1 LLQNNLSFSLY
12 FDESLYKYY
21 YTAAKG
27 SCKLL
32 VQKAVKVQ
40 IYPRESDKEL
50 LAKHFGVRRFIFN
63 KFLEI
68 RQKEYLENKKSLGY
82 NACSA
87 LLTEMKNKP
96 EYEWLNEVNSQSIQ
110 AAIKDLDG
118 AYDRFFR
125 KLSKF
130 PKFKSKHNTRQS
142 FKVPQYA
149 KVDWGAKTLKIPKF
163 KTPFKFKGKYSGEL
177 MKINSVTI
185 SKNASGKYFAS
196 IQGEFEIEQKES
208 TGEIIGVDLGI
219 KTLLVDS
226 NGTEIRNERFLR
238 KHLKKLKYLQR
249 QHSKKK
255 KDSKSRE
262 KSRIKLAKEYQQ
274 VTDQRNNY
282 LHQVSS
288 KLINDNQVIVLED
301 LAVKNMLKNH
311 KLAQAIS
318 DVSWGSLVSMLKYKA
333 IWHNRKIVQIDRW
346 YPSSKTCSN
355 CNHLMNKMD
364 LSIRE
369 WDCPSCSSHH
379 DRDIN
384 AAKNILR
391 QGLNIMSGLGTK
403 SDTKQKRMEAP
414 VQLAGSMKSENT
426 RSLVVY

>member
-1 LLQNNLSFSLY
+1 M
-12 FDESLYKYY
+12 
-21 YTAAKG
+21 
-27 SCKLL
+27 L

-50 LAKHFGVRRFIFN
+50 LAKHFGARRFIFN

-68 RQKEYLENKKSLGY
+68 RRKEYLENKVTIGY

-87 LLTEMKNKP
+87 LVAEMKKQP
-96 EYEWLNEVNSQSIQ
+96 EYAWLNEVNSQSIQ
-110 AAIKDLDG
+110 AALKDLDG

-125 KLSKF
+125 KISKF
-130 PKFKSKHNTRQS
+130 PKFKSKRDPRQS
-142 FKVPQYA
+142 FKVPQNA
-149 KVDWGAKTLKIPKF
+149 KIDWEAKTLKIPKF
-163 KTPFKFKGKYSGEL
+163 KAPFKFRGKHSGEL
-177 MKINSVTI
+177 VKLNSVTI

-196 IQGEFEIEQKES
+196 IQGEFEIPEKES
-208 TGEIIGVDLGI
+208 TGEIIGIDLGI

-226 NGTEIRNERFLR
+226 NGTEIKNERFLK

-249 QHSKKK
+249 QHSKKTK
-255 KDSKSRE
+255 GTKSKER
-262 KSRIKLAKEYQQ
+262 SRIKLAREYQK

-282 LHQVSS
+282 LHQVST

-301 LAVKNMLKNH
+301 LAVKNMIKNR

-333 IWHNRKIVQIDRW
+333 SWYNRQVILIDRF

-355 CNHLMNKMD
+355 CHHLMASMD

-369 WDCPSCSSHH
+369 WVCPSCGTRH
-379 DRDIN
+379 DRDVN

-403 SDTKQKRMEAP
+403 SDSKQKRMEASE
-414 VQLAGSMKSENT
+414 LSESMKSENT
-426 RSLVVY
+426 RSLDVY

>member
-1 LLQNNLSFSLY
+1 M
-12 FDESLYKYY
+12 
-21 YTAAKG
+21 
-27 SCKLL
+27 L

-68 RQKEYLENKKSLGY
+68 RQKEYLENKVSIGY
-82 NACSA
+82 NACST
-87 LLTEMKNKP
+87 LVTEMKKQP

-110 AAIKDLDG
+110 AALKDLDG
-118 AYDRFFR
+118 AYDKFFR
-125 KLSKF
+125 KISKF
-130 PKFKSKHNTRQS
+130 PKFKSKHNSRQS
-142 FKVPQYA
+142 FKVPQFA
-149 KVDWGAKTLKIPKF
+149 KIDWEAKTLKIPKF
-163 KTPFKFKGKYSGEL
+163 KTPFKFRGKYSGEL
-177 MKINSVTI
+177 IKINSVTI

-196 IQGEFEIEQKES
+196 IQGEFEIPEKES

-219 KTLLVDS
+219 KSLLIDS
-226 NGTEIRNERFLR
+226 NGTEIKNERFL
-238 KHLKKLKYLQR
+238 KKALKKIKYEQR
-249 QHSKKK
+249 QLSKKK
-255 KDSKSRE
+255 KGSNSRN
-262 KSRIKLAKEYQQ
+262 KQRKVLAKQYQK

-282 LHQVSS
+282 LHQVST

-301 LAVKNMLKNH
+301 LAVKNMVKNH

-333 IWHNRKIVQIDRW
+333 IWYNRQVIQIDRF
-346 YPSSKTCSN
+346 YPSSKTCSH
-355 CNHLMNKMD
+355 CHHLMSSMD

-369 WDCPSCSSHH
+369 WVCPSCGTHH
-379 DRDIN
+379 DRDVN

-403 SDTKQKRMEAP
+403 SDVKQKRMEAS
-414 VQLAGSMKSENT
+414 GSKQSL
-426 RSLVVY
+426 RSPKIHVL

>member
-1 LLQNNLSFSLY
+1 M
-12 FDESLYKYY
+12 
-21 YTAAKG
+21 
-27 SCKLL
+27 L

-40 IYPRESDKEL
+40 IYPRESDIEL

-68 RQKEYLENKKSLGY
+68 RQKEYLENKVSIGY

-87 LLTEMKNKP
+87 LVTEMKKQP

-110 AAIKDLDG
+110 AALKDLDG
-118 AYDRFFR
+118 AYDKFFR
-125 KLSKF
+125 KISKF
-130 PKFKSKHNTRQS
+130 PKFKSKHNSKQS
-142 FKVPQYA
+142 FKVPQFA
-149 KVDWGAKTLKIPKF
+149 KIDWEAKTLKIPKF
-163 KTPFKFKGKYSGEL
+163 KTPFKFRGKYSGEL
-177 MKINSVTI
+177 IKINSVTI

-196 IQGEFEIEQKES
+196 IQGEFEIPEKES

-219 KTLLVDS
+219 KSLLIDS
-226 NGTEIRNERFLR
+226 NGTEIKNERFL
-238 KHLKKLKYLQR
+238 KKALKKIKYEQR
-249 QHSKKK
+249 QLSKKK
-255 KDSKSRE
+255 KGSNSRN
-262 KSRIKLAKEYQQ
+262 KQRKVLAKQYQK

-282 LHQVSS
+282 LHQVST

-301 LAVKNMLKNH
+301 LAVKNMVKNH

-333 IWHNRKIVQIDRW
+333 IWYNRQVIQIDRF
-346 YPSSKTCSN
+346 YPSSKTCSH
-355 CNHLMNKMD
+355 CYHLMSSMD

-369 WDCPSCSSHH
+369 WVCPSCGTHH
-379 DRDIN
+379 DRDVN

-403 SDTKQKRMEAP
+403 SDTKQKRMEAS
-414 VQLAGSMKSENT
+414 GSKQSL
-426 RSLVVY
+426 RSPKIHDL

>member
-1 LLQNNLSFSLY
+1 M
-12 FDESLYKYY
+12 
-21 YTAAKG
+21 
-27 SCKLL
+27 L

-68 RQKEYLENKKSLGY
+68 RQKEYLENKVSIGY

-87 LLTEMKNKP
+87 LVTEMKKQP

-110 AAIKDLDG
+110 AALKDLDG
-118 AYDRFFR
+118 AYDKFFR
-125 KLSKF
+125 KISKF
-130 PKFKSKHNTRQS
+130 PKFKSKHNSRQS
-142 FKVPQYA
+142 FKVPQFA
-149 KVDWGAKTLKIPKF
+149 KINWESKTLKIPKF
-163 KTPFKFKGKYSGEL
+163 KAAFKFKGKYSGEL
-177 MKINSVTI
+177 IKINSVTI

-196 IQGEFEIEQKES
+196 IQGEFEIPEKES

-219 KTLLVDS
+219 KSLLIDS
-226 NGTEIRNERFLR
+226 NGTEIKNERFL
-238 KHLKKLKYLQR
+238 KKALKKIKYEQR
-249 QHSKKK
+249 QLSKKK
-255 KDSKSRE
+255 KGSNSRN
-262 KSRIKLAKEYQQ
+262 KQRKVLAKQYQK

-282 LHQVSS
+282 LHQVST

-301 LAVKNMLKNH
+301 LAVKNMVKNH

-333 IWHNRKIVQIDRW
+333 IWYNRQVIQIDRF

-355 CNHLMNKMD
+355 CYHVMPSMD

-369 WDCPSCSSHH
+369 WACPSCGIEH

-403 SDTKQKRMEAP
+403 SDTKQKRMEAS
-414 VQLAGSMKSENT
+414 GSKQSL
-426 RSLVVY
+426 RSPKILDL

>member
-1 LLQNNLSFSLY
+1 M
-12 FDESLYKYY
+12 
-21 YTAAKG
+21 
-27 SCKLL
+27 L

-40 IYPRESDKEL
+40 IYPRESDIEL

-68 RQKEYLENKKSLGY
+68 RQKEYLVNKVSIGY

-87 LLTEMKNKP
+87 LVTEMKKQP

-110 AAIKDLDG
+110 AALKDLDG
-118 AYDRFFR
+118 AYDKFFR
-125 KLSKF
+125 KISKF
-130 PKFKSKHNTRQS
+130 PKFKSKHNSRQS
-142 FKVPQYA
+142 FKVPQFA
-149 KVDWGAKTLKIPKF
+149 KIDWEAKTLKIPKF
-163 KTPFKFKGKYSGEL
+163 KTPFKFRGKYSGEL
-177 MKINSVTI
+177 IKINSVTI

-196 IQGEFEIEQKES
+196 IQGEFEIPEKES

-219 KTLLVDS
+219 KSLLIDS
-226 NGTEIRNERFLR
+226 NGTEIKNERFL
-238 KHLKKLKYLQR
+238 KKALKKIKYEQR
-249 QHSKKK
+249 QLSKKK
-255 KDSKSRE
+255 KGSNSRN
-262 KSRIKLAKEYQQ
+262 KQRKVLAKQYQK

-282 LHQVSS
+282 LHQVST

-301 LAVKNMLKNH
+301 LAVKNMVKNH

-333 IWHNRKIVQIDRW
+333 MWYNRQVIQIDRF

-355 CNHLMNKMD
+355 CYHVMPSMD

-369 WDCPSCSSHH
+369 WACPSCGIEHN
-379 DRDIN
+379 RDVN

-403 SDTKQKRMEAP
+403 LDTKQKRMEAS
-414 VQLAGSMKSENT
+414 GSKQSL
-426 RSLVVY
+426 RSPKILDL

>member
-1 LLQNNLSFSLY
+1 M
-12 FDESLYKYY
+12 
-21 YTAAKG
+21 
-27 SCKLL
+27 L

-40 IYPRESDKEL
+40 VYPRESDIEL

-68 RQKEYLENKKSLGY
+68 RQKEYLVNKVSIGY

-87 LLTEMKNKP
+87 LVTEMKKQP

-110 AAIKDLDG
+110 AALKDLDG
-118 AYDRFFR
+118 AYDKFFR
-125 KLSKF
+125 KISKF
-130 PKFKSKHNTRQS
+130 PKFKSKHNSRQS
-142 FKVPQYA
+142 FKVPQFA
-149 KVDWGAKTLKIPKF
+149 KIDWEAKTLKIPKF
-163 KTPFKFKGKYSGEL
+163 KTPFKFRGKYSGEL
-177 MKINSVTI
+177 IKINSVTI

-196 IQGEFEIEQKES
+196 IQGEFEIPEKES

-219 KTLLVDS
+219 KSLLIDS
-226 NGTEIRNERFLR
+226 NGTEIKNERFL
-238 KHLKKLKYLQR
+238 KKALKKIKYEQR
-249 QHSKKK
+249 QLSKKK
-255 KDSKSRE
+255 KGSNSRN
-262 KSRIKLAKEYQQ
+262 KQRKVLAKQYQK

-282 LHQVSS
+282 LHQVST

-301 LAVKNMLKNH
+301 LAVKNMVKNH

-333 IWHNRKIVQIDRW
+333 MWYNRQVIQIDRF

-355 CNHLMNKMD
+355 CYHLMSSMD

-369 WDCPSCSSHH
+369 WVCPSCGTHH
-379 DRDIN
+379 DRDVN

-403 SDTKQKRMEAP
+403 SDVKQKRMEAS
-414 VQLAGSMKSENT
+414 GSKQSL
-426 RSLVVY
+426 RSPKMHVL

>member
-1 LLQNNLSFSLY
+1 M
-12 FDESLYKYY
+12 
-21 YTAAKG
+21 
-27 SCKLL
+27 L

-50 LAKHFGVRRFIFN
+50 LAKHFGVKRFIFN

-68 RQKEYLENKKSLGY
+68 RQREYLENKVSIGY

-87 LLTEMKNKP
+87 LITEMKKQP
-96 EYEWLNEVNSQSIQ
+96 EYEWLSEVNSQSIQ
-110 AAIKDLDG
+110 AALKDLDS

-125 KLSKF
+125 KISKF
-130 PKFKSKHNTRQS
+130 PKFKSKHNSNQS
-142 FKVPQYA
+142 FKVPQFA
-149 KVDWGAKTLKIPKF
+149 KIDWEAKTLKLPKF

-177 MKINSVTI
+177 VKVNSVSIT
-185 SKNASGKYFAS
+185 KNASGKYFAS
-196 IQGEFEIEQKES
+196 IQGKFEIDEKES

-226 NGTEIRNERFLR
+226 NGTEIENERFLK

-255 KDSKSRE
+255 KGSKSRE
-262 KSRIKLAKEYQQ
+262 RSRIKLAVEYQK

-282 LHQVSS
+282 LHQVST
-288 KLINDNQVIVLED
+288 KLINENQVIVLED
-301 LAVKNMLKNH
+301 LAVMNMVKNH

-333 IWHNRKIVQIDRW
+333 TWYNRQVIQVDRF
-346 YPSSKTCSN
+346 YPSSKTCSH
-355 CNHLMNKMD
+355 CHHLMPSMD
-364 LSIRE
+364 LSVRE
-369 WDCPSCSSHH
+369 WTCPSCGSHH
-379 DRDIN
+379 DRDVN

-403 SDTKQKRMEAP
+403 SDTKQKRMEAS
-414 VQLAGSMKSENT
+414 GSN
-426 RSLVVY
+426 RSLRSSKPRN

>member
-1 LLQNNLSFSLY
+1 M
-12 FDESLYKYY
+12 
-21 YTAAKG
+21 
-27 SCKLL
+27 L

-68 RQKEYLENKKSLGY
+68 RQKEYLENKVSIGY

-87 LLTEMKNKP
+87 LVTEMKKQP

-110 AAIKDLDG
+110 AALKDLDG
-118 AYDRFFR
+118 AYDKFFR
-125 KLSKF
+125 KISKF
-130 PKFKSKHNTRQS
+130 PKFKSKHNSRQS
-142 FKVPQYA
+142 FKVPQFA
-149 KVDWGAKTLKIPKF
+149 KIDWEAKTLKIPKF
-163 KTPFKFKGKYSGEL
+163 KTPFKFRGKYSDEL
-177 MKINSVTI
+177 IKINSVTI

-196 IQGEFEIEQKES
+196 IQGEFEIPEKES

-219 KTLLVDS
+219 KSLLIDS
-226 NGTEIRNERFLR
+226 NGTEIKNERFL
-238 KHLKKLKYLQR
+238 KKALKKIKYEQR
-249 QHSKKK
+249 QLSKKK
-255 KDSKSRE
+255 KGSNSRN
-262 KSRIKLAKEYQQ
+262 KQRKVLAKQYQK

-282 LHQVSS
+282 LHQVST

-301 LAVKNMLKNH
+301 LAVKNMVKNH

-333 IWHNRKIVQIDRW
+333 IWYNRQAIQIDRF
-346 YPSSKTCSN
+346 YPSSKTCSH
-355 CNHLMNKMD
+355 CHHLMSSMD

-369 WDCPSCSSHH
+369 WVCPSCGTHH
-379 DRDIN
+379 DRDVN

-403 SDTKQKRMEAP
+403 SDVKQKRMEAS
-414 VQLAGSMKSENT
+414 GSKQSL
-426 RSLVVY
+426 RSPKIHVL